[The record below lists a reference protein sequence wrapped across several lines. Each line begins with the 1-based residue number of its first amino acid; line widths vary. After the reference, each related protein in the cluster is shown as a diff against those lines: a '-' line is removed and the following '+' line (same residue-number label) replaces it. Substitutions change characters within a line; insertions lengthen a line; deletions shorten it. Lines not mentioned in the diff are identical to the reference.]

1 MVNYL
6 FKNNYRNAADTS
18 LTSDMVCQMV
28 AISACNKEDE
38 CNVESILNDDE
49 FLGDTVDTSRR

>member
-6 FKNNYRNAADTS
+6 FKNNYRNAADSS

-28 AISACNKEDE
+28 AISACNKEGE
-38 CNVESILNDDE
+38 CYV
-49 FLGDTVDTSRR
+49 